1 MFFIITY
8 RVKNLISLSQWN
20 GKMEKLEHL
29 ALMLNR
35 RTYGK
40 KYENFVV
47 NALYTKIANPD
58 LVPVTQQYV
67 KNKRYSKSNPRK
79 YYLLD
84 LYFPQL
90 NYGIEVDENHHA
102 KEENILLDK
111 ARAED
116 ILASIQCEEGRI
128 VVCNKDD
135 TPKTIDEVNKQIN
148 AEVKKIKAM
157 IAAHEKE
164 TGKRLYWQDDEDRKN
179 IAISKGVFDVNDD
192 VSYEGITEIYN
203 IVGHNIGNLGRCFVK
218 LNSLYKLWGPYLAY
232 QLDNGTLKTKNG
244 WVNTL
249 SEDRSTIYETV
260 GDMKKCDT
268 RNVPDGPWNEN
279 CMKRVVFMH
288 IRDSFGKDR
297 VKFLG
302 VFVASCIETLE
313 NGMQKRTYKR
323 ISDKVK
329 IADLKP

>member
-1 MFFIITY
+1 
-8 RVKNLISLSQWN
+8 
-20 GKMEKLEHL
+20 MEKLEHL

-40 KYENFVV
+40 KYENFIV
-47 NALYTKIANPD
+47 NAIYTKIANPD

-67 KNKRYSKSNPRK
+67 KNKRCTKTNPRK

-102 KEENILLDK
+102 KEENILRDK
-111 ARAED
+111 VRAED
-116 ILASIQCEEGRI
+116 VLASIQCEEGRI
-128 VVCNKDD
+128 IVCNKDG
-135 TPKTIDEVNKQIN
+135 TPKTIDEVNAQIN

-157 IAAHEKE
+157 VAAHEKE
-164 TGKRLYWQDDEDRKN
+164 TGKKLYWQDDEDRKK
-179 IAISKGVFDVNDD
+179 IALSKGVFDIKDD

-203 IVGHNIGNLGRCFVK
+203 IVGHDIENLGRGFVK
-218 LNSLYKLWGPYLAY
+218 LNNLYKLWGPYLAY
-232 QLDNGTLKTKNG
+232 QLDNGSLKTRNG
-244 WVNTL
+244 YENTL
-249 SEDRSTIYETV
+249 SEDRSIIYEIDRGTKT
-260 GDMKKCDT
+260 GDAKYD
-268 RNVPDGPWNEN
+268 PDGPWNEN
-279 CMKRVVFMH
+279 NTKRVVFMH

-302 VFVASCIETLE
+302 VFVASSVETLE
-313 NGMQKRTYKR
+313 DGRRKRTYKR
-323 ISDKVK
+323 IFDKVL